1 MKKGGGG
8 RGVGVMR
15 GKGRGREGEGKVGM
29 MCGVVA
35 CEGRLDS

>member
-1 MKKGGGG
+1 MDGWMG

-15 GKGRGREGEGKVGM
+15 GKGRGGKGKVGM